1 MSDIKF
7 KWAVIGLIF
16 AALMSALAGGTYLL
30 VKKIDGWL
38 SGDARV
44 ATVAQ
49 QQLELARQFKVL
61 EAGIVQ
67 AQVTM
72 VSKID
77 SKLLENFGDKVAEAI
92 KATKAKPETAGQI
105 TASWKDGLSRRL
117 GVEWD
122 HVYGQPEDEN
132 YQLFK
137 AIKATAADGREVPV
151 AWLIF
156 YPNKKEKSLKTGVY
170 RLEYH
175 ADILR
180 ARQPDGGSQNY
191 VKAYLTN
198 DQDRASKGQKYPL
211 DLKAEFKETWPESQ
225 FFWWAPRLAMG
236 AFVSQDAAA
245 GMGLGA
251 SLMGYGRSV
260 ADLDWRFLGLYA
272 LKDADNLR
280 LGLEPFAWRLPL
292 PFLHNTYLSPLLT
305 LDWQDSLGSPTP
317 GAALM
322 VSVTF

>member
-1 MSDIKF
+1 MSDVKF
-7 KWAVIGLIF
+7 KWAIIGLIA
-16 AALMSALAGGTYLL
+16 AALGLGGFLL
-30 VKKIDGWL
+30 VQKVDGWL

-49 QQLELARQFKVL
+49 QQLELARQFKEL
-61 EAGIVQ
+61 QAGVVQ

-72 VSKID
+72 GQVSI
-77 SKLLENFGDKVAEAI
+77 EAVERMGAKVAEAI
-92 KATKAKPETAGQI
+92 KATGAKPVTTGQT

-117 GVEWD
+117 GVASDKVAGEGQD
-122 HVYGQPEDEN
+122 HY
-132 YQLFK
+132 YFK
-137 AIKATAADGREVPV
+137 KVTAQAADGRTVPV
-151 AWLIF
+151 AWVMF
-156 YPNKKEKSLKTGVY
+156 YPERENPWKTGVY
-170 RLEYH
+170 DLRYH
-175 ADILR
+175 ADIVR
-180 ARQPDGGSQNY
+180 AKQPDGGFQNY
-191 VKAYLTN
+191 VHAYLTN
-198 DQDRASKGQKYPL
+198 DQDAASKGQKYPL
-211 DLKAEFKETWPESQ
+211 DLKAEFQERWADEAQ
-225 FFWWAPRLAMG
+225 FFWWAPRIVMG

-305 LDWQDSLGSPTP
+305 FDWRESLGSPTP

-322 VSVTF
+322 VGVTF

>member
-1 MSDIKF
+1 MSDVKF
-7 KWAVIGLIF
+7 KWAIIGLIA
-16 AALMSALAGGTYLL
+16 AALGLGGFLL
-30 VKKIDGWL
+30 VQKVDGWL

-49 QQLELARQFKVL
+49 QQLELARQFKEL
-61 EAGIVQ
+61 QAGIVQ
-67 AQVTM
+67 AQVDM

-92 KATKAKPETAGQI
+92 KATKAEPETAGQI
-105 TASWKDGLSRRL
+105 TARWKDGLSRRL

-180 ARQPDGGSQNY
+180 ARQPDGGFQNY
-191 VKAYLTN
+191 VHAYLTN
-198 DQDRASKGQKYPL
+198 DQDAASKGQKYPL
-211 DLKAEFKETWPESQ
+211 DLKAEFQERWADEAQ
-225 FFWWAPRLAMG
+225 FFWWAPRIVMG

-245 GMGLGA
+245 GMGLGT
-251 SLMGYGRSV
+251 SFMGYGRSV

-280 LGLEPFAWRLPL
+280 LGIEPAAWRLPL

-305 LDWQDSLGSPTP
+305 LDWRDSLGNPTP

-322 VSVTF
+322 VGVTF